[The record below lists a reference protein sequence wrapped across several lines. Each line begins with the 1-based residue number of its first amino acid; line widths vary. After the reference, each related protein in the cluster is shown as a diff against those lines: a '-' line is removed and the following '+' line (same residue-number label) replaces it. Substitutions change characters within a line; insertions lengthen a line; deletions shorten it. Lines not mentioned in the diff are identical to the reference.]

1 MKVFRT
7 LLVALLVSLAGST
20 VRVNAAQPALP
31 NPILFVTQ
39 VPLPRES
46 NGNAVSNSVLSVV
59 SLFGNHLADTASAG
73 RGGDLWVRLTNG
85 ALVNLTRAAH
95 FGVAGPQHTNGIA
108 VRDPHIHW
116 SGNKAI
122 FSMVVGTPKTS
133 NDGSQFFWQL
143 YEVTNLA
150 AVIGNTNLVP
160 AIVAVAGQPTNA
172 NNVSPCYATD
182 DHVIFMSDM
191 PPNGQWQLYP
201 LLDEYKGRPTISGT
215 WNLDPANGDL
225 RLIQHTPSGVFTPF
239 VDSFGRLIV
248 TRWDHLVQDGNFTD
262 DRLGRS
268 TNGSLNFS
276 SEAPSAI
283 TLAAPLESFPEP
295 RNFDSNGLAMTK
307 TRGNAFNRN
316 IPWELSQEGGREE
329 ILNHWG
335 QQEFNQAIAGSFT
348 NDANILSINNP
359 GERAAK
365 GVITVNTNFF
375 NNCFQLAEDP
385 LNPGTYFA
393 VDAPDFSNA
402 GGTHTAG
409 QIITIVGPPS
419 LNPTQMVVNYIT
431 PRSTAGPNN
440 FGLYRNPLPM
450 SDGKLVTVFTPTA
463 SAIVDTNLG
472 SSAFPNPYYHFRLMT
487 LTNTGVSWTTNQF
500 LTGGLTNLASYYD
513 GATLVTHTGAL
524 WELQPVEI
532 RPRPIPQ
539 PVLPTVAPVEQQ
551 TFASENIDLPT
562 FQADLAQ
569 RNLALVISRN
579 VTARDAADKQQ
590 PYNLNIPGGASTL
603 GTNGR
608 VYDITHLQFLQA
620 DYLRGYTYGT
630 ATVQPGRRVLA
641 TPLHDTAAYNRP
653 STKANA
659 PVGGTELMPDGSQ
672 ATFIPAARAVT
683 WHLTGVTN
691 ESIVKERYWVTFSPG
706 EVRTCANCHGINAR
720 DQIGRP
726 PPTNSPLALRELLRL
741 WRTNAANAYSL
752 VVSNG
757 GGSGSFGAGSIMSLS
772 ANPPPPGQL
781 FAGWTGAAVS
791 NAFASTTTFIMPASN
806 AIVVALYT
814 NSRPPG
820 FNLTVNGGSGSGSY
834 TQGTVVSIVATS
846 PPPSGVFDQ
855 WTGATVANA
864 LAPATMLTMPG
875 MDAAV
880 TATFRI
886 VVPQLGGS
894 AGGIQFSNGVFQF
907 TASGAWNQIYTVS
920 ANTNLTSTNWIPI
933 GTATTDVG
941 GVLRFADPNATN
953 SPLKFYRLTA
963 P

>member
-1 MKVFRT
+1 MVF
-7 LLVALLVSLAGST
+7 VSV
-20 VRVNAAQPALP
+20 VRAASPVLP

-39 VPLPRES
+39 VPLPYES

-59 SLFGNHLADTASAG
+59 SLFGNHRADTASAG
-73 RGGDLWVRLTNG
+73 RGGDLWLRLTNG

-122 FSMVVGTPKTS
+122 FSMVVGAPKSST
-133 NDGSQFFWQL
+133 DVGQFFWQL

-150 AVIGNTNLVP
+150 GVIANTNLTP
-160 AIVAVAGQPTNA
+160 AIVPVSGQPTNA

-191 PPNGQWQLYP
+191 PPNGQWQFYP

-215 WNLDPANGDL
+215 WNLNPVNGDT
-225 RLIQHTPSGVFTPF
+225 RLIQHTPSGVFNPF

-248 TRWDHLVQDGNFTD
+248 TRWDHLVQDGNFTN

-268 TNGSLNFS
+268 TNGSVNFA
-276 SEAPSAI
+276 SEASNAV
-283 TLAAPLESFPEP
+283 TFAAVLESFPEP
-295 RNFDSNGLAMTK
+295 RNFDSNGLAITQ

-316 IPWELSQEGGREE
+316 IPWELSQNGGMEE

-335 QQEFNQAIAGSFT
+335 QHEFNQSLPGSFT
-348 NDANILSINNP
+348 NDVNILSINSP

-409 QIITIVGPPS
+409 QIITIVGPPAM
-419 LNPTQMVVNYIT
+419 NPTQMVVNYIT
-431 PRSTAGPNN
+431 PKSTANPNN

-450 SDGKLVTVFTPTA
+450 SDGRLVAVFTPTA
-463 SAIVDTNLG
+463 SAIVDTNIG
-472 SSAFPNPYYHFRLMT
+472 SPAFPSPYYHFRLMT
-487 LTNTGVSWTTNQF
+487 LTNTGTSWTTNQF
-500 LTGGLTNLASYYD
+500 LTGGLTNFASYYD

-524 WELQPVEI
+524 WELQPVEV
-532 RPRPIPQ
+532 RPRPVPP
-539 PVLPTVAPVEQQ
+539 PVLPTVAPIERQ
-551 TFASENIDLPT
+551 TFVAENIDLAT

-569 RNLALVISRN
+569 RKLALVISRN
-579 VTARDAADKQQ
+579 VTARDAADKEQ

-603 GTNGR
+603 GTNGH
-608 VYDITHLQFLQA
+608 VYDVTHLQFLQA
-620 DYLRGYTYGT
+620 DYLRGYTFGT
-630 ATVQPGRRVLA
+630 AYVQPGRRVLA
-641 TPLHDTAAYNRP
+641 TPLHDTAAFNRP

-683 WHLTGVTN
+683 WHLTGATN

-706 EVRTCANCHGINAR
+706 EVRTCANCHGINAK

-741 WRTNAANAYSL
+741 WRTNLANAYSL
-752 VVSNG
+752 TVSNG
-757 GGSGSFGAGSIMSLS
+757 SGSGRFGAGSIMSLT
-772 ANPPPPGQL
+772 ADPPPPGQM
-781 FAGWTGAAVS
+781 FAGWSGGTVS
-791 NAFASTTTFIMPASN
+791 NASASSTIFIMPPTN
-806 AIVVALYT
+806 ALVVAVFT
-814 NSRPPG
+814 NIPSPT
-820 FNLTVNGGSGSGSY
+820 FKLTVNGGNGSGSY
-834 TQGTVVSIVATS
+834 TQGEIVSIVAMV
-846 PPPSGVFDQ
+846 PPPSNVFDL
-855 WTGATVANA
+855 WTGAAVADA
-864 LAPATMLTMPG
+864 LAPATTLIMPG
-875 MDAAV
+875 TDTSV
-880 TATFRI
+880 NATFRI
-886 VVPQLGGS
+886 VFPQLGGN
-894 AGGIQFSNGVFQF
+894 AGGFQYANGAFGF
-907 TASGAWNQIYTVS
+907 GASGAPNQVYTVS
-920 ANTNLTSTNWIPI
+920 ANTNLISTNWIPI
-933 GTATTDVG
+933 GTATTDISG
-941 GVLRFADPNATN
+941 ALRFTDPAASN
-953 SPLKFYRLTA
+953 SLQKFYRLSA